1 MMTERWEHELRT
13 LAGVRPAADLW
24 ERALG
29 GSRLPDPAPHPRRSR
44 LLPAAIVLLI
54 LVGAGVVTWRAFSSI
69 HPGPADE
76 PLVTYADPR
85 FGWTLRVPR
94 GLLVREF
101 TSGGFFESSG
111 LMVSNFPTTPHGGN
125 GTPDM
130 SGLRDFPATGV
141 AVQIWFGQRLPVP
154 PPPGNDP
161 LPLDPR
167 SFREIRP
174 YVGGREP
181 TPLYVTFAED
191 GFYFSAAMW
200 FGPDASVEDRMA
212 IETVL
217 RSLEFPQLREGTI
230 WQNRYYVL
238 GPADRYAVGS
248 VTRIDA
254 SSLPQDRESFSEP
267 PESFFLLTRRG
278 ASTWSGA
285 WIRRRDPTARS
296 GSMLR
301 RSSSSAPHPGSG
313 GTGKDGPSAESTPS
327 GSTSVPMP
335 RSWRSTATSCMALLR
350 SLGRRNAGSM
360 GVGPRSVRD
369 LSQRRDVRS

>member
-1 MMTERWEHELRT
+1 MTERWEHELRT

-29 GSRLPDPAPHPRRSR
+29 GSRLPDPAPHPLRSR

-267 PESFFLLTRRG
+267 PESFFLLHAPGGFYVVRG
-278 ASTWSGA
+278 VDSS
-285 WIRRRDPTARS
+285 S
-296 GSMLR
+296 GSDCQVR
-301 RSSSSAPHPGSG
+301 FDVTAFEFECPAPGQRWDREGRAIGRVDSERFDLGPHAALVALDGHVLY
-313 GTGKDGPSAESTPS
+313 GPSSVSRSAERRIHGGRAPIR
-327 GSTSVPMP
+327 P
-335 RSWRSTATSCMALLR
+335 RPEPAA
-350 SLGRRNAGSM
+350 
-360 GVGPRSVRD
+360 
-369 LSQRRDVRS
+369 